1 MKKEI
6 VWCLQGALELGTLW
20 ESEDGKVHG
29 EFLGKPRRFDDW
41 TEARAE
47 MERECW
53 RWQESRSPDP
63 ED

>member
-1 MKKEI
+1 MQKEI

-20 ESEDGKVHG
+20 ETENGVEG
-29 EFLGKPRRFDDW
+29 EFLGKPRKFDNW

-47 MERECW
+47 MKRECW
-53 RWQESRSPDP
+53 RWQKSRSPDP